1 MPNEP
6 DIARRLR
13 IPAELPIA
21 GRAAEIRDALARY
34 PVLIVAGATGS
45 GKTTQLPKIAM
56 LAGRGRTR
64 MIGCTQPRRLA
75 AVTVAR
81 RVTEE
86 LGADGPRL
94 VGYQHRFDRTTTRD
108 TRIKFMTDGVLLAET
123 RHDPLLRAYDT
134 LIIDEAHE
142 RSLNIDLL
150 LGMLKRILARRRDLR
165 LIVSSATL
173 DPEKF
178 SEFFDGAPVF
188 RIDGRTYPVEVR
200 YLPPE
205 DEDDADLS
213 RQIADALDV
222 CDASP
227 YAGDTL
233 VFLPGERD
241 IRDAAETLRGRRLED
256 TDVIPLLASS
266 PASDQQ
272 RAFQITSRRR
282 VILATNVAETSV
294 TIPGIRCVIDS
305 GLARI
310 NRYAHRTQTQRL
322 HIEPISQASADQRA
336 GRCGRICPGLCVRLY
351 SFDDYSKRPR
361 FTDPE
366 ILRTSLSGVVLTML
380 DLRLGDIERF
390 PFPDPPATALIRDG
404 FRELREIGAV
414 SPEGA
419 LTRIGR
425 TLATFP
431 VEPRLARILLA
442 AQDER
447 ALRDA
452 LIVVAALETDDP
464 KRRPVD
470 KQSEADAAH
479 AKFRAPDS
487 DFAGLI
493 LLWRWYEEK
502 AASLSVR
509 AARRLCQENYLSYPR
524 MREWRDLREQLE
536 RQCRAAGL
544 DPKSESGGDAGLHRA
559 ILCGLLS
566 RIGQRDPQAS
576 DYRGARAARFAIHP
590 GSTLAKKQPPWL
602 IAGELV
608 DTSRL
613 FARQAAV
620 IDPEWI
626 EPIAGDLCRHS
637 YHSPEWDADH
647 GFVRV
652 TERVT
657 LYGLVIVEGRRRDYT
672 RIDPAACREIFLR
685 HALVEGELAEPVPPF
700 LARNLKIVADIEDN
714 AAKLRTVARLP
725 DPEALA
731 AFYDE
736 RMPKD
741 ILTARDLRRWAK
753 HSATPAQ
760 LDALRFDE
768 EKLRAGSGRAD
779 GFPDA
784 LKMGSQSFALIYRNA
799 PREADDGITCVVPA
813 HALPLLKSWPH
824 DWLVPGAL
832 ADKIAWMLG
841 SLPARTRHLLAPLE
855 DTVSVCKTR
864 LGAAHGPLADA
875 LSRVVHDICGAC
887 IPPETWAEST
897 MPQHLRMNF
906 RVVGR
911 HGETLAEGRDFD
923 ALLAR
928 FATAEGGAE
937 KRRAV
942 FSADAR
948 WHRDNLVSWA
958 CGTLPESVE
967 VGDAGWAIRQ
977 YPALVDAGESVSL
990 RLFPTAAEAAASH
1003 LRGTLRLLML
1013 ALGKPQWRSL
1023 CNAPRLSAD
1032 VADFSRGLETKGSSL
1047 GEDIAWHALRRAAF
1061 GDAAP
1066 PRDAASFSACL
1077 AHAQARIG
1085 ACQSETRQLVTA
1097 ILHAA
1102 TERESACYGD
1112 AMPESAVAD
1121 ITSQIAWLLPPGF
1134 ARSTPWKRLVEI
1146 PRYLDGIRV
1155 RQERIGWNAAADA
1168 KKLAAVQPLWTR
1180 YQEFARAGKPAA
1192 DPAALADYRWGV
1204 EEFRIQTF
1212 AQELKTPVPISAKRL
1227 DALWSAAI
1235 GDS

>member
-1 MPNEP
+1 MPSE
-6 DIARRLR
+6 IEKRLK
-13 IPAELPIA
+13 IPTELPIA
-21 GRAAEIRDALARY
+21 EHAAEIRDALARH

-56 LAGRGRTR
+56 LAGRGQTR

-86 LGADGPRL
+86 LGADGHRL
-94 VGYQHRFDRTTTRD
+94 VGFQHRFDRTTTRD

-178 SEFFDGAPVF
+178 SKFFDNAPIF
-188 RIDGRTYPVEVR
+188 HIDGRTYPVEIR
-200 YLPPE
+200 YLPPD
-205 DEDDADLS
+205 DEDDTDLS
-213 RQIADALDV
+213 RQVADALDI
-222 CDASP
+222 CDSSP

-241 IRDAAETLRGRRLED
+241 IRDASETLRGRRLEN
-256 TDVIPLLASS
+256 TDIIPLLASS

-272 RAFQITSRRR
+272 RAFQVSSRRR

-322 HIEPISQASADQRA
+322 HIEPISQASADQRS
-336 GRCGRICPGLCVRLY
+336 GRCGRISPGLCVRLY
-351 SFDDYSKRPR
+351 SIDDYLKRPR

-404 FRELREIGAV
+404 FRELQEIGAV

-425 TLATFP
+425 ALATFP

-442 AQDER
+442 AHDEQS
-447 ALRDA
+447 LHDA

-502 AASLSVR
+502 AGNASVR
-509 AARRLCQENYLSYPR
+509 AARKLCQENYLSYPR

-536 RQCRAAGL
+536 HQCRATGL

-559 ILCGLLS
+559 ILRGLLS
-566 RIGQRDPQAS
+566 RIGQRDPQVG
-576 DYRGARAARFAIHP
+576 DYRGARSARFAIHP
-590 GSTLAKKQPPWL
+590 GSTLAKKQPQWL

-626 EPIAGDLCRHS
+626 EPIAGDLCRYS

-657 LYGLVIVEGRRRDYT
+657 LYGLVLVEGRRRDYT
-672 RIDPAACREIFLR
+672 RIDPAACREIFVR
-685 HALVEGELAEPVPPF
+685 HALVEGELVDPIPPF
-700 LARNLKIVADIEDN
+700 LARNLRIVSDIRDN
-714 AAKLRTVARLP
+714 AAKLRSVAHLP
-725 DPEALA
+725 DPESLA

-736 RMPKD
+736 RIPKD
-741 ILTARDLRRWAK
+741 ICTARDLRRWAK
-753 HSATPAQ
+753 HAATQAQ

-768 EKLRAGSGRAD
+768 SQLRAGSGRAE

-784 LKMGSQSFALIYRNA
+784 LKMGSQSFALLYRNA
-799 PREADDGITCVVPA
+799 PREEDDGITCVVPSHSLA
-813 HALPLLKSWPH
+813 LLKSWPH

-832 ADKIAWMLG
+832 PDKIAWMLG
-841 SLPARTRHLLAPLE
+841 SLPARTRRLLSPLDE
-855 DTVSVCKTR
+855 TASVCKTR

-875 LSRVVHDICGAC
+875 LSRVVHDLCGER

-906 RVVGR
+906 RVLGR
-911 HGETLAEGRDFD
+911 HGETLAEGRDFN

-928 FATAEGGAE
+928 FATTGDNPG
-937 KRRAV
+937 KRRAAPAV
-942 FSADAR
+942 DAR
-948 WHRDNLVSWA
+948 WHKDNLTTWS

-977 YPALVDAGESVSL
+977 FPALVDAGESVSL
-990 RLFPTAAEAAASH
+990 RLFPTAAEAAANH

-1023 CNAPRLSAD
+1023 CNAPRLSKNVD
-1032 VADFSRGLETKGSSL
+1032 DFAKGLETKGSSL

-1061 GDAAP
+1061 GDCEP

-1077 AHAQARIG
+1077 AHAQAKVG

-1097 ILHAA
+1097 ILYAA
-1102 TERESACYGD
+1102 TERESACYDD
-1112 AMPESAVAD
+1112 AMPESAIAD
-1121 ITSQIAWLLPPGF
+1121 ITAQIAWLLPPGF
-1134 ARSTPWKRLVEI
+1134 ARSTPWKRLIEI

-1155 RQERIGWNAAADA
+1155 RQERIGWNAAADV
-1168 KKLAAVQPLWTR
+1168 KKQAAVQPFWTR
-1180 YQEFARAGKPAA
+1180 YQDFARAGKPAA
-1192 DPAALADYRWGV
+1192 DPTTLAAYRWGI

-1212 AQELKTPVPISAKRL
+1212 AQELKTPIPISAKRL
-1227 DALWSAAI
+1227 DALWAAAM
-1235 GDS
+1235 GNE